1 MLSHVFNGIVHVL
14 KWKRL
19 GKVESYFLVCCI
31 SSIMCTLGD
40 RSMWILG
47 LVLTASNVVL
57 MMASSK
63 NFRFPSFSF
72 AFLHKRNTSEPWS
85 LNLLFSSL

>member
-19 GKVESYFLVCCI
+19 QNVKSYILVCCI
-31 SSIMCTLGD
+31 SSIMCTLED

-47 LVLTASNVVL
+47 LVLIASNVVL
-57 MMASSK
+57 IMTSSK
-63 NFRFPSFSF
+63 NFG
-72 AFLHKRNTSEPWS
+72 
-85 LNLLFSSL
+85 

>member
-1 MLSHVFNGIVHVL
+1 MLSRIFNGITHVL

-19 GKVESYFLVCCI
+19 GNVKSYFLVCCI

-57 MMASSK
+57 TMASSK
-63 NFRFPSFSF
+63 NFG
-72 AFLHKRNTSEPWS
+72 
-85 LNLLFSSL
+85 

>member
-1 MLSHVFNGIVHVL
+1 MLSRVFNGIVHVL

-19 GKVESYFLVCCI
+19 ENVESYFLVCCI
-31 SSIMCTLGD
+31 SSIMCTLED

-57 MMASSK
+57 MMASST
-63 NFRFPSFSF
+63 NFG
-72 AFLHKRNTSEPWS
+72 
-85 LNLLFSSL
+85 

>member
-1 MLSHVFNGIVHVL
+1 MLSRVFNGIVHVL

-19 GKVESYFLVCCI
+19 ENVESYFLVCCI
-31 SSIMCTLGD
+31 SSIMCTSED

-63 NFRFPSFSF
+63 NFG
-72 AFLHKRNTSEPWS
+72 
-85 LNLLFSSL
+85 

>member
-1 MLSHVFNGIVHVL
+1 MLSRVFNGIVHVL

-19 GKVESYFLVCCI
+19 ENVESYFLVCCI
-31 SSIMCTLGD
+31 SSIMCTLED
-40 RSMWILG
+40 KSMWILG

-63 NFRFPSFSF
+63 NFG
-72 AFLHKRNTSEPWS
+72 
-85 LNLLFSSL
+85 

>member
-1 MLSHVFNGIVHVL
+1 MLKSIVAIIVYVRSCLQWYCTFSEVEILSHI
-14 KWKRL
+14 
-19 GKVESYFLVCCI
+19 LVCCI
-31 SSIMCTLGD
+31 SSIMCTLED

-63 NFRFPSFSF
+63 NFG
-72 AFLHKRNTSEPWS
+72 
-85 LNLLFSSL
+85 

>member
-19 GKVESYFLVCCI
+19 QNVKSYILVCCI
-31 SSIMCTLGD
+31 SSIMCTLED

-47 LVLTASNVVL
+47 LVLIASNVVL

-63 NFRFPSFSF
+63 NFG
-72 AFLHKRNTSEPWS
+72 
-85 LNLLFSSL
+85 

>member
-1 MLSHVFNGIVHVL
+1 MLSRVFNGNVHVL

-19 GKVESYFLVCCI
+19 ENVESYFLVCCI
-31 SSIMCTLGD
+31 SSIMCTLED

-63 NFRFPSFSF
+63 NFG
-72 AFLHKRNTSEPWS
+72 
-85 LNLLFSSL
+85 

>member
-1 MLSHVFNGIVHVL
+1 MLSRVFNGIVHVL

-19 GKVESYFLVCCI
+19 ENVKSYFLVCCI
-31 SSIMCTLGD
+31 SSIMCTYGG

-47 LVLTASNVVL
+47 LVLIASNVVL

-63 NFRFPSFSF
+63 NFG
-72 AFLHKRNTSEPWS
+72 
-85 LNLLFSSL
+85 

>member
-1 MLSHVFNGIVHVL
+1 MLSRIFNGITHVL

-19 GKVESYFLVCCI
+19 RNVKSYLLVCCI
-31 SSIMCTLGD
+31 SSIMFTLVD

-63 NFRFPSFSF
+63 NFG
-72 AFLHKRNTSEPWS
+72 
-85 LNLLFSSL
+85 